1 MLCSAAHDSID
12 VSLGGG
18 VVRELWCV
26 RGGVGGSRGVRQER
40 SHAAVRER
48 SGGPQLKAEDRGDAE
63 RRCARGTHTPMVL
76 PQNRGGR
83 TTGGDVAL
91 TGFLGVEIGTLM
103 E

>member
-1 MLCSAAHDSID
+1 MLCSAAHDSIHDSID

-18 VVRELWCV
+18 IVRELWCV

-40 SHAAVRER
+40 SHAAGRER

-63 RRCARGTHTPMVL
+63 PRCAGGTHTPMVL

-83 TTGGDVAL
+83 TTWA
-91 TGFLGVEIGTLM
+91 TLPLRAF
-103 E
+103 